1 MKRRLVKMMVNILA
15 DDAEMKSSLAAV
27 KTSTSDPGSEMTS
40 PADTVTVGVGLQ
52 R

>member
-1 MKRRLVKMMVNILA
+1 MTVNISA
-15 DDAEMKSSLAAV
+15 GDAEMKSSLAAV

-40 PADTVTVGVGLQ
+40 PADTVTVGDGLQ